1 MIGLARHSA
10 GAGLQIDP
18 DTQPV
23 NYSLSWPTV
32 LGAGATPPSL
42 DNLFSWGAVTVNY
55 WIYIPSNVGATETQ
69 SFRIGGINFGYNG
82 VVDQLYINECVF
94 TGVGVDQ
101 WVSVLYQNSQAGN
114 PTVVRVNDVLPA
126 NRTFAGYDQDDPLDS
141 PTAVQPATANQ
152 SIGNFTSAHRNHF
165 ETPETVGTYS
175 NSWINPILGLVR
187 YSTTALDLST
197 RDHGT
202 ARWIA
207 WNTYNLPGRDI
218 LNLYSTP
225 YLGYP
230 TKTVGTAGGFVTHTY
245 NWPSGFSIGA
255 REVDEFREGTTQPLA
270 LGMKIAIRWTPTNDA
285 EFSFV
290 FPQTA

>member
-1 MIGLARHSA
+1 MIGVARHSA

-32 LGAGATPPSL
+32 LGTGAFPPTL
-42 DNLFSWGAVTVNY
+42 DNLLSWGAVTVNY
-55 WIYIPSNVGATETQ
+55 WIYIPSSVGATETQ

-94 TGVGVDQ
+94 TGVGSDQ

-126 NRTFAGYDQDDPLDS
+126 NRTYPGYGQTGTTSDP
-141 PTAVQPATANQ
+141 PVQPATANQ

-165 ETPETVGTYS
+165 ETPETVGNYT

-197 RDHGT
+197 RDRGT
-202 ARWIA
+202 ARWTA
-207 WNTYNLPGRDI
+207 WNTDNLPGRDI
-218 LNLYSTP
+218 LNLWSTP

-230 TKTVGTAGGFVTHTY
+230 TKTLGTSGGYTTHTY
-245 NWPSGFSIGA
+245 NWPSGFAIGA
-255 REVDEFREGTTQPLA
+255 RQVDPTLSTTQPLA
-270 LGMKIAIRWTPTNDA
+270 LGMRIAIRWTPTNDA